1 MRRVSAL
8 LLVCALA
15 PACGSDAKPD
25 DPHRLWNGT
34 DLSEWDGDP
43 AVWRVEGD
51 AIVGRTAAGAVAD
64 HTFLIYRDRE
74 FGDFVLEAE
83 VWIESA
89 GNSGFYYR
97 ATVLDAQ
104 TWSVG
109 GYQADV
115 GEPYWGSLYEGP
127 GRATLVDASAGCLE
141 SAGPNQWLRYEVR
154 VQGSSFLHHVNG
166 IECARFTETA
176 ANRPRDGVLALQ
188 YHVPGGPEVRFRK
201 LRLEPLSQ

>member
-1 MRRVSAL
+1 MRGRLNQLRRFVKNNSHLLPTVNPKRGVPLANMNRVSAAFL
-8 LLVCALA
+8 FCALVLLPGCGA
-15 PACGSDAKPD
+15 EPEPAPD
-25 DPHRLWNGT
+25 DPHSLWNGA

-83 VWIESA
+83 VWIETA

-97 ATVLDAQ
+97 ATILDAE

-154 VQGSSFLHHVNG
+154 VEG
-166 IECARFTETA
+166 TA
-176 ANRPRDGVLALQ
+176 
-188 YHVPGGPEVRFRK
+188 
-201 LRLEPLSQ
+201 